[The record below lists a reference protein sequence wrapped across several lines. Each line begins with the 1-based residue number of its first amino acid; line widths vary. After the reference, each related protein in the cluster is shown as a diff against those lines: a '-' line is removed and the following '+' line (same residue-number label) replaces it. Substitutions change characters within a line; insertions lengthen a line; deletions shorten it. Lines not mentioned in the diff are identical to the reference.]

1 VRAYVGDT
9 EGRNPMSHDDSA
21 MNESPTAP
29 TVIRNDERSRYELKD
44 GDAVA
49 GFAVFELSE
58 GGRIAFTHTEVDKAF
73 RGRGFGDI
81 IASEALSDAAR
92 RGEIIVPLC
101 PFIASYLKDHEVP
114 GGIVD
119 WPEESDA
126 QESATTGES
135 AG

>member
-1 VRAYVGDT
+1 
-9 EGRNPMSHDDSA
+9 MSHDGSA
-21 MNESPTAP
+21 MNEAPAAP

-44 GDAVA
+44 GDELA

-58 GGRIAFTHTEVDKAF
+58 GGRIAFTHTQIDKAF
-73 RGRGFGDI
+73 RGRGFGGI
-81 IASEALSDAAR
+81 IASESLADAAR
-92 RGEIIVPLC
+92 RGATIVPLC
-101 PFIASYLKDHEVP
+101 PFIASYLKDHEIP
-114 GGIVD
+114 GGIID

>member
-1 VRAYVGDT
+1 
-9 EGRNPMSHDDSA
+9 MSHDGSA
-21 MNESPTAP
+21 MNEAPAAP
-29 TVIRNDERSRYELKD
+29 TVIRNDERNRYELKD
-44 GDAVA
+44 GDELA

-58 GGRIAFTHTEVDKAF
+58 GGRIAFTHTQIDKAF

-81 IASEALSDAAR
+81 IASESLADAAR
-92 RGEIIVPLC
+92 RGETIVPLC

-114 GGIVD
+114 GGVID
-119 WPEESDA
+119 WPDESDA

>member
-1 VRAYVGDT
+1 
-9 EGRNPMSHDDSA
+9 MSHDGSA
-21 MNESPTAP
+21 MNDAPDAP
-29 TVIRNDERSRYELKD
+29 TVIRNDERSRYELRD
-44 GDAVA
+44 ENDALA
-49 GFAVFELSE
+49 GFAAFRLSE
-58 GGRIAFTHTEVDKAF
+58 GSRIAFTHTEINKAF

-101 PFIASYLKDHEVP
+101 PFIAAYLKGHEVP
-114 GGIVD
+114 GGVID
-119 WPEESDA
+119 WPEETDA

>member
-1 VRAYVGDT
+1 
-9 EGRNPMSHDDSA
+9 MSHDGSA
-21 MNESPTAP
+21 MNEAPAAP
-29 TVIRNDERSRYELKD
+29 TVIRNDERNRYELKD
-44 GDAVA
+44 GDELA

-58 GGRIAFTHTEVDKAF
+58 GGRIAFTHTQIDKAF

-81 IASEALSDAAR
+81 IAAESLADAAR
-92 RGEIIVPLC
+92 RGETIVPLC
-101 PFIASYLKDHEVP
+101 PFIASYLKDHEIP
-114 GGIVD
+114 GGIID

>member
-1 VRAYVGDT
+1 
-9 EGRNPMSHDDSA
+9 MSHDGSA
-21 MNESPTAP
+21 MNEAPAAP

-44 GDAVA
+44 GDELA

-58 GGRIAFTHTEVDKAF
+58 GGRIAFTHTQIDKAF

-81 IASEALSDAAR
+81 IASESLADAAR
-92 RGEIIVPLC
+92 RGETIVPLC
-101 PFIASYLKDHEVP
+101 PFIASYLKDHEIP
-114 GGIVD
+114 GGIID

>member
-1 VRAYVGDT
+1 
-9 EGRNPMSHDDSA
+9 MSHDGSA
-21 MNESPTAP
+21 MNESPAAP

-49 GFAVFELSE
+49 GFAVFEVSE

-81 IASEALSDAAR
+81 IASEALADAAR
-92 RGEIIVPLC
+92 RGETIVPLC
-101 PFIASYLKDHEVP
+101 PFIASYLKDHEVA
-114 GGIVD
+114 GAIVD

>member
-1 VRAYVGDT
+1 
-9 EGRNPMSHDDSA
+9 MSHDGSA
-21 MNESPTAP
+21 MNEAPAAP
-29 TVIRNDERSRYELKD
+29 TVIRNDERSRYELQD
-44 GDAVA
+44 GDELA

-58 GGRIAFTHTEVDKAF
+58 GGRIAFTHTQIDKAF

-81 IASEALSDAAR
+81 IASESLADAAR
-92 RGEIIVPLC
+92 RGETIVPLC
-101 PFIASYLKDHEVP
+101 PFIASYLKDHEIP
-114 GGIVD
+114 GGIID